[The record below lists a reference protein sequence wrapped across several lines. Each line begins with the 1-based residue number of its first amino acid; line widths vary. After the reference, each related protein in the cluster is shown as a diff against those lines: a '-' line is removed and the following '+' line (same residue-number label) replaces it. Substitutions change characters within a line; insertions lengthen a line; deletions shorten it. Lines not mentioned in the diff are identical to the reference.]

1 MRMRI
6 TMLFDIN
13 RRRVTNVPHEDDY
26 RRWRAALPDV
36 DFRAIWSELDGRVGS
51 NDILTSSWMPGNN
64 WEGTVFQPMYDRACN
79 NSFEQAGWFFGL
91 TLWDVIMNRREA
103 WCFIKDPD
111 GNIRGTTYFRA
122 PDLD

>member
-1 MRMRI
+1 
-6 TMLFDIN
+6 MLFNID

-26 RRWRAALPDV
+26 RRWRAALSNAEFTAVWD
-36 DFRAIWSELDGRVGS
+36 ELDGRVGS

-79 NSFEQAGWFFGL
+79 SSFEQAGWFFGI
-91 TLWDVIMNRREA
+91 TLWDVIMNRPEA
-103 WCFIKDPD
+103 WCFVKDPD

-122 PDLD
+122 LDLDQVA